1 MKMFEAKSFVAG
13 VLVGALGLTTAFGAT
28 GIKSAGLNDMTI
40 TLKGASLSLDRS
52 LVWVSINDEENP
64 SLYVPADEVFEKLGY
79 GVHYDNVRKTVDLIP
94 GEVGS
99 REIAGDVAAQGKVV
113 LNLANH
119 AGQKNIAESGSF
131 QAEQNQ
137 ALVLTITS
145 DIQGGAVDLFLFDPA
160 GREQHITI
168 GSGDLSKEIPLEKG
182 TWMYNCSGLFKDGGN
197 VKIVGTLREG

>member
-52 LVWVSINDEENP
+52 LVWVTMNDEENP

-131 QAEQNQ
+131 QAEQ
-137 ALVLTITS
+137 
-145 DIQGGAVDLFLFDPA
+145 
-160 GREQHITI
+160 HITI

>member
-1 MKMFEAKSFVAG
+1 MKRFDVKSFVAG

-28 GIKSAGLNDMTI
+28 GVKSVGLSDMTI
-40 TLKGASLSLDRS
+40 TLRGASLSLSRS
-52 LVWVSINDEENP
+52 LVWVTMDDEENP
-64 SLYVPADEVFEKLGY
+64 SLYVPADEVFERLGY
-79 GVHYDNVRKTVDLIP
+79 GVYYDNVRKTVDLIP
-94 GEVGS
+94 GDVGS
-99 REIAGDVAAQGKVV
+99 REIPEDVAAQGRVV

-119 AGQKNIAESGSF
+119 ADQKNIAESGSF

-137 ALVLTITS
+137 TLVLTITS
-145 DIQGGAVDLFLFDPA
+145 DIQGGSVDLFLFDPA